1 MFVYEKSTKER
12 IIEAAIELVNE
23 RGYHGATTKRIA
35 ERAGVNEVT
44 LFRHFGNKKGL
55 VKAAIDSF
63 SIPESLLH
71 YLDSQFTWDLEHDL
85 PLLVRQYHEVIAQ
98 KEQAILISLREA
110 GTFPELDQL
119 IAHIPTMYKEKIT
132 EYFQQMITRNKL
144 RENDPEVLATS
155 FIYMNFGYY
164 FLKNRI
170 DATKGPVDLD
180 TFIEQNISLF
190 IRSIE

>member
-1 MFVYEKSTKER
+1 MSEKSTKER
-12 IIEAAIELVNE
+12 MIEAAIELVNE
-23 RGYHGATTKRIA
+23 RGYQGATTKRIA

-63 SIPESLLH
+63 AIPESLFQHMDAQL
-71 YLDSQFTWDLEHDL
+71 TWNLEHDL
-85 PLLVRQYHEVIAQ
+85 PFFVRQYHEVIKQ
-98 KEQAILISLREA
+98 KEQVILISLREA
-110 GTFPELDQL
+110 GIFPELDAL

-132 EYFQQMITRNKL
+132 EYFQQMIQRKNI
-144 RENDPEVLATS
+144 RDNDPEVLATS

-170 DATKGPVDLD
+170 DAKKGPIDVD
-180 TFIEQNISLF
+180 TFIERNISLF